1 MEEIILLVDMASS
14 ADASKT
20 FTQAL
25 QLPNS
30 EKWVETC
37 AAEVAS
43 LQEHRVHAVKHNSLG
58 GQLSA
63 PISSKCK
70 GKMGWEYL

>member
-1 MEEIILLVDMASS
+1 MLVNMDSS
-14 ADASKT
+14 ADANQT
-20 FTQAL
+20 FTQAM
-25 QLPNS
+25 QLPDS
-30 EKWVETC
+30 EKWVDKC

-43 LQEHRVHAVKHNSLG
+43 LQEHRVHAVKHSSVG